1 MLRIEDVETEQPG
14 GGEVRLRIRAIG
26 INRTEITMRS
36 GRSPARPSLPTK
48 IGWEAAGEI
57 EALGPNVT
65 GFAIGDRVA
74 LVPAYAAS
82 RYGLYGER
90 SLAPARSLVKIPDAV
105 SFEQA
110 AATWASFGTAWAGL
124 VAVGKLA
131 AGQTV
136 LVPAASSSV
145 GLAAIQIANRVG
157 ARPIALTRTS
167 AKANELRERGA
178 AAVVATDEQDVV
190 NEITRLTD
198 GNGAALVFD
207 PVGGPTFA
215 KLVEA
220 TAKSGLLILYGAFSH
235 DPTTVPP
242 FPMLGR
248 SLTIRGLNFTSYSAD
263 DVHLAALKQFVT
275 DGLAD
280 GSLSPVITRTFSFDD
295 IVDAHRFMEAG
306 RQVGKI
312 VVTV

>member
-1 MLRIEDVETEQPG
+1 
-14 GGEVRLRIRAIG
+14 
-26 INRTEITMRS
+26 
-36 GRSPARPSLPTK
+36 
-48 IGWEAAGEI
+48 
-57 EALGPNVT
+57 
-65 GFAIGDRVA
+65 
-74 LVPAYAAS
+74 
-82 RYGLYGER
+82 
-90 SLAPARSLVKIPDAV
+90 V

-145 GLAAIQIANRVG
+145 GLAAIQIANRIG

-167 AKANELRERGA
+167 AKANELRARGA

-220 TAKSGLLILYGAFSH
+220 TAKGGLLILYGAFSH

-248 SLTIRGLNFTSYSAD
+248 HLTIRGLNFTAYSAD

-280 GSLSPVITRTFSFDD
+280 GSLSSVITRTFAFDD

>member
-36 GRSPARPSLPTK
+36 GRSPARPSLPTR

-57 EALGPNVT
+57 EALGANVT

-124 VAVGKLA
+124 MAVGKLT

-145 GLAAIQIANRVG
+145 GLAAIQIANRIG

-167 AKANELRERGA
+167 AKANELRARGA
-178 AAVVATDEQDVV
+178 AAVVATGEQDVV

-220 TAKSGLLILYGAFSH
+220 TAKGGLLILYGAFSH

-248 SLTIRGLNFTSYSAD
+248 NLTIRGLNFTSYSAD

-280 GSLSPVITRTFSFDD
+280 GSLSPVITRTFAFDD